1 MARKEIVLGN
11 KTVYEHSAP
20 YFIAE
25 IGINHNGDL
34 QIAKRLIDASYATGW
49 DCVKFQKRTPEIA
62 VPESQK
68 NKQKKTPWGDMTY
81 LEYKKH
87 IEFGEKDYNYID
99 KYCGEKPINWSASP
113 WDMKSLEFLLNYN
126 IPFIKIASA
135 LNQNEE
141 LIKMAGES
149 GRPIL
154 LSTGMSTLE
163 EMDNS
168 VNYLEKYTNGN
179 YILLHTNSTYPT
191 PNNELN
197 LSLIRTIKERY
208 HCLVGY
214 SGHEDNLEPTVIA
227 VALGA
232 CVIERH
238 ITLSHDMWGS
248 DQKSS
253 LEVHAMDI
261 LHKRVNGIPE
271 MLGDGVKKLSNSEV
285 AKRMSLRGNQ

>member
-11 KTVYEHSAP
+11 KKVYEHSAP

-68 NKQKKTPWGDMTY
+68 NKPKRTPWGDMTY

-99 KYCGEKPINWSASP
+99 KYCSEKPINWSASP
-113 WDMKSLEFLLNYN
+113 WDMESLEFLLNYN

-141 LIKMAGES
+141 LIKVAGES